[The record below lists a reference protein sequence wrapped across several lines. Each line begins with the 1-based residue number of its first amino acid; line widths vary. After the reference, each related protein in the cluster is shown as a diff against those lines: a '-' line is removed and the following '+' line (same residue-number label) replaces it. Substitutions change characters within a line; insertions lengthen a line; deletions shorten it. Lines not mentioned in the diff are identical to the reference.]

1 MHACESRLKNIMVP
15 QEKHSQKMAD
25 PMMPNKRRYEKL
37 LAIRDF
43 LEQTIY
49 PKLKSRFGVSLFA
62 EPKKET

>member
-1 MHACESRLKNIMVP
+1 MVP